1 MGKNKSKKKPQTEFS
16 CMKSIMAKLDNELA
30 KRKAVRQEK
39 KANKE
44 KK

>member
-16 CMKSIMAKLDNELA
+16 YMRSIMAKLDNELA
-30 KRKAVRQEK
+30 KKKAVRQEK
-39 KANKE
+39 KASKD